1 MNGFSYED
9 WATATHQSCDDP
21 TEWNGNNRKCNLCDK
36 DAENMDEFCENHQ
49 ACIMCNDNE
58 DCGCEDEWSNV
69 SACCEARMDTD
80 QQLCYE
86 CKDHCCSA
94 WDEARD
100 NCRTKTN

>member
-1 MNGFSYED
+1 MNGFNYED
-9 WATATHQSCDDP
+9 WATATSQGYSDP
-21 TEWNGNNRKCNLCDK
+21 TEWDGNNRKCNLCDK

-49 ACIMCNDNE
+49 PCIMCNDNE

-86 CKDHCCSA
+86 CKDHCCSV

-100 NCRTKTN
+100 NKKNTN